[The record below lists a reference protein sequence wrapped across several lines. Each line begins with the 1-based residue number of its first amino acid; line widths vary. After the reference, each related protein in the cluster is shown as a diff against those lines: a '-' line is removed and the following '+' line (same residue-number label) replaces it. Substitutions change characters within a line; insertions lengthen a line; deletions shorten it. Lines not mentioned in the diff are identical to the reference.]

1 MNEVMIDN
9 SKIENM
15 IYEIRGKHVMFNS
28 DVARLYNV
36 ETKVLNQVIKR
47 NINRFPEEFYFQITI
62 EELGNLSLRSQIVTS
77 NWSLKLF
84 YLFIS
89 KYFFY
94 LNVIKYSNIDYIY
107 NCSNY

>member
-15 IYEIRGKHVMFNS
+15 IYEIRGKQVMFNS

-47 NINRFPEEFYFQITI
+47 NINRFQKDFASE
-62 EELGNLSLRSQIVTS
+62 
-77 NWSLKLF
+77 
-84 YLFIS
+84 
-89 KYFFY
+89 
-94 LNVIKYSNIDYIY
+94 
-107 NCSNY
+107 